1 MPCLCVNNRT
11 WENLNQ
17 SQIQE
22 YLTKELRIPKN
33 STAMA
38 KNKLIS
44 RSDPRMS
51 STIVGGVSS
60 ALICILF
67 GLLFLSDMRLLI
79 LQIRAALTGKQDS
92 IRQLRRRTLNKK
104 EKKQLKTKTPK
115 TPINAWT

>member
-1 MPCLCVNNRT
+1 MPCLCVHNKT

-17 SQIQE
+17 SRIQE
-22 YLTKELRIPKN
+22 YLIKELRIPKN

-38 KNKLIS
+38 KNKLRS
-44 RSDPRMS
+44 RSDSCMS
-51 STIVGGVSS
+51 STILGVVSS

-92 IRQLRRRTLNKK
+92 IRQLRGRILKKK
-104 EKKQLKTKTPK
+104 EKKQLKTKPPK
-115 TPINAWT
+115 TPVNAWT